1 MVVLVSD
8 GIADRNCS
16 AAIWNSG
23 LWVSLAS
30 VFQSG
35 INPLRI
41 TFLRVPGRYLGCAFQ
56 IVYSIRS
63 VCPNTRRG
71 WIESPFGNGINS
83 LLIGWVEKLR
93 QFSFDLK

>member
-1 MVVLVSD
+1 MHILRAYNTIDAAQLGIDSILHSIWVACNGERSTFLVVVLVSD

-41 TFLRVPGRYLGCAFQ
+41 TFFACSWPL
-56 IVYSIRS
+56 
-63 VCPNTRRG
+63 
-71 WIESPFGNGINS
+71 FGLCFSDCLFNS
-83 LLIGWVEKLR
+83 
-93 QFSFDLK
+93 